1 VSDEGHGQAA
11 NRARDACADRTAA
24 DDDEI
29 VPLRVYNRASIRG
42 ELAQLVRAAES

>member
-1 VSDEGHGQAA
+1 MGNQGSRQTARGAGQG
-11 NRARDACADRTAA
+11 RTDRTAA

-29 VPLRVYNRASIRG
+29 MARRAYNRASIRG